1 MGQLNRS
8 PDPLLVP
15 IPSSL
20 GWSWMRGSGVGKII
34 FSLVVTW
41 NFPRQVLN
49 IWWWA
54 DFIIWLCSQQNCWK
68 KKVGG
73 DLQLPFLTS
82 WVVELGKEWEPFHSY
97 TEKLFPSRHD
107 EGNGGLERI
116 LKITQ
121 RWLQA
126 VTEKWGRKGFLFDYR
141 VSSPTA
147 RNYYFILRPMVVCM
161 PLKCEK
167 Q

>member
-1 MGQLNRS
+1 MGQLNKS

-20 GWSWMRGSGVGKII
+20 GWSGMRGSGVGKII

-54 DFIIWLCSQQNCWK
+54 DFIIWLCSRQNCWK

-107 EGNGGLERI
+107 EGNGGLERRVI
-116 LKITQ
+116 NERIQGFTNCVFIVSWTIITSCECGWEKLLKNFYLDVQ
-121 RWLQA
+121 SF
-126 VTEKWGRKGFLFDYR
+126 E
-141 VSSPTA
+141 S
-147 RNYYFILRPMVVCM
+147 N
-161 PLKCEK
+161 
-167 Q
+167 